1 VAPTDRL
8 SRTGTGTGQ
17 GAAPTLRVE
26 RSLLREGYRLIASM
40 DEVGR
45 GALAGPASVGIVL
58 VDDSVRTAPSGV
70 RDSKLLTPAARK
82 ALVPRIRRWAPA
94 YAVGH
99 ASPQEVDAVGILGAL
114 RLAARRALA
123 LLPAVPDLVLLDG
136 NHDWFTEP
144 AARRADGPA
153 GDPTSGLEGL
163 FTLEEVALRPV
174 TPSGP
179 VIPVR
184 TMIKADLR
192 CSSVAAASVLAK
204 VERDDRMVRLHDDYP
219 AYCWADN
226 KGYSAPEHMQAL
238 LELGPCEQ
246 HRRSWRLPCASE
258 PLVGE
263 NGGVGVPEQAG
274 GPGPEQQISIMEVM
288 TR

>member
-1 VAPTDRL
+1 VA
-8 SRTGTGTGQ
+8 GT
-17 GAAPTLRVE
+17 APTLRVE

-58 VDDSVRTAPSGV
+58 VDSSVRTAPAGV
-70 RDSKLLTPAARK
+70 RDSKLLTPAARQ

-99 ASPQEVDAVGILGAL
+99 AGPDEVDAVGILAAL

-123 LLPAVPDLVLLDG
+123 ALPAVPDLILLDG

-144 AARRADGPA
+144 SVRA
-153 GDPTSGLEGL
+153 GDPTSGLQSL
-163 FTLEEVALRPV
+163 FTLAPPEPKFPS
-174 TPSGP
+174 TPA
-179 VIPVR
+179 IDVR
-184 TMIKADLR
+184 TMIKADMR

-204 VERDDRMVRLHDDYP
+204 VERDARMVRLHERHP

-226 KGYSAPEHMQAL
+226 KGYSAPEHLAAL

-246 HRRSWRLPCASE
+246 HRRSWRLPCVTDAPVS
-258 PLVGE
+258 E
-263 NGGVGVPEQAG
+263 NGGVGVPEQDDGLAR
-274 GPGPEQQISIMEVM
+274 EQQISIMEVM
-288 TR
+288 TP

>member
-1 VAPTDRL
+1 MTGSARPLGPASTAP
-8 SRTGTGTGQ
+8 S
-17 GAAPTLRVE
+17 LRVE

-58 VDDSVRTAPSGV
+58 VDDSVRTAPAGV
-70 RDSKLLTPAARK
+70 RDSKLLTPAARQ
-82 ALVPRIRRWAPA
+82 ALVPRIRRWALA

-99 ASPQEVDAVGILGAL
+99 AGPDEVDAVGILAAL

-123 LLPAVPDLVLLDG
+123 ALPAVPDLILLDG

-144 AARRADGPA
+144 AAPA
-153 GDPTSGLEGL
+153 EDPTSVLPGL
-163 FTLEEVALRPV
+163 FTLPPAPSHQPLPV
-174 TPSGP
+174 GP
-179 VIPVR
+179 PIEVR
-184 TMIKADLR
+184 TMIKADMR

-204 VERDDRMVRLHDDYP
+204 VERDARMVRLHDEYP

-246 HRRSWRLPCASE
+246 HRRSWRLPCATD
-258 PLVGE
+258 PLVSE
-263 NGGVGVPEQAG
+263 NGVVGVPEQDDG
-274 GPGPEQQISIMEVM
+274 LSREEQISIMEVM
-288 TR
+288 TP

>member
-1 VAPTDRL
+1 MTGSARPLGPASTAP
-8 SRTGTGTGQ
+8 S
-17 GAAPTLRVE
+17 LRVE

-58 VDDSVRTAPSGV
+58 VDDSVRTAPAGV
-70 RDSKLLTPAARK
+70 RDSKLLTPAARQ
-82 ALVPRIRRWAPA
+82 ALVPRIRRWALA

-99 ASPQEVDAVGILGAL
+99 AGPDEVDAVGILAAL

-123 LLPAVPDLVLLDG
+123 ALPAVPDLILLDG

-144 AARRADGPA
+144 AAPA
-153 GDPTSGLEGL
+153 EDPTSVLPGL
-163 FTLEEVALRPV
+163 FTLPPAPSHQPLPV
-174 TPSGP
+174 GP
-179 VIPVR
+179 PIEVR
-184 TMIKADLR
+184 TMIKADMR

-204 VERDDRMVRLHDDYP
+204 VERDARMVRLHDEYP

-246 HRRSWRLPCASE
+246 HRRSWRLPCATD
-258 PLVGE
+258 PLVSE
-263 NGGVGVPEQAG
+263 NGVVGVPEQDHG
-274 GPGPEQQISIMEVM
+274 LSREEQISIMEVM
-288 TR
+288 TP